1 MWPILL
7 VALTGLAVFLER
19 FYVIIVRSRIN
30 GPAFIER
37 VMQLVRAQKPE
48 DAMRLCAQS
57 HAPLPDIGLLILRSK
72 SREEGDLQNVADAA
86 SLSVIPRLTRR
97 LQYLPVLANVATLIG
112 LFGTIFGLKAAFASV
127 AAASAAQ
134 RSDKLA
140 AGIAIALECD
150 RVRSGDGDSIDA
162 GALVSR
168 IPGRRDHRA
177 GRRVLRPTD
186 QRAGGAPRRSDRA
199 LARAIGTC
207 SDARR
212 RRSAPSR
219 PHASFTV
226 SPSQAPQS

>member
-1 MWPILL
+1 MQSLLEWFRNGGPIMWPILL
-7 VALTGLAVFLER
+7 VALAGLAVFLER

-134 RSDKLA
+134 RADKLA
-140 AGIAIALECD
+140 AGIAIALNATGFGLATAIPLTLAHSYLASQAEEIIEQVD
-150 RVRSGDGDSIDA
+150 EFSVRLIN
-162 GALVSR
+162 ALVERPDVR
-168 IPGRRDHRA
+168 IGR
-177 GRRVLRPTD
+177 
-186 QRAGGAPRRSDRA
+186 
-199 LARAIGTC
+199 
-207 SDARR
+207 
-212 RRSAPSR
+212 
-219 PHASFTV
+219 
-226 SPSQAPQS
+226 

>member
-1 MWPILL
+1 MQTLLEWFRNGGPIMWPILL

-140 AGIAIALECD
+140 EGIAIALNATGFGLATAIPLTLAHSYLASQAEEIIEQVD
-150 RVRSGDGDSIDA
+150 EFSVRLIN
-162 GALVSR
+162 ALVERPDVR
-168 IPGRRDHRA
+168 IGR
-177 GRRVLRPTD
+177 
-186 QRAGGAPRRSDRA
+186 
-199 LARAIGTC
+199 
-207 SDARR
+207 
-212 RRSAPSR
+212 
-219 PHASFTV
+219 
-226 SPSQAPQS
+226 

>member
-1 MWPILL
+1 MQALLERFRNGGPVMWPILF

-37 VMQLVRAQKPE
+37 VMQLVRAQKAD

-112 LFGTIFGLKAAFASV
+112 LFGTIFGLQAAFASV
-127 AAASAAQ
+127 SAATAAQ
-134 RSDKLA
+134 RSDRLA
-140 AGIAIALECD
+140 AGIAIALNATGFGLATAIPLTLVHSYLASQAEEIIEQVD
-150 RVRSGDGDSIDA
+150 EFSVRLIN
-162 GALVSR
+162 ALVERPDVR
-168 IPGRRDHRA
+168 IGR
-177 GRRVLRPTD
+177 
-186 QRAGGAPRRSDRA
+186 
-199 LARAIGTC
+199 
-207 SDARR
+207 
-212 RRSAPSR
+212 
-219 PHASFTV
+219 
-226 SPSQAPQS
+226 

>member
-1 MWPILL
+1 MQSLLEWFRNGGPIMWPILL

-30 GPAFIER
+30 GAAFIER
-37 VMQLVRAQKPE
+37 VMQLVRAQKQD

-134 RSDKLA
+134 RADKLA
-140 AGIAIALECD
+140 AGIAIALNATGFGLLTAIPLTLAHSYLASQAEEIIEQVD
-150 RVRSGDGDSIDA
+150 EFSVRLIN
-162 GALVSR
+162 ALVERPDVR
-168 IPGRRDHRA
+168 IGR
-177 GRRVLRPTD
+177 
-186 QRAGGAPRRSDRA
+186 
-199 LARAIGTC
+199 
-207 SDARR
+207 
-212 RRSAPSR
+212 
-219 PHASFTV
+219 
-226 SPSQAPQS
+226 

>member
-1 MWPILL
+1 MQSLLEWFRNGGPIMWPILL
-7 VALTGLAVFLER
+7 VALAGLAVFLER

-37 VMQLVRAQKPE
+37 VMQLVRAQKPD

-134 RSDKLA
+134 RADRLA
-140 AGIAIALECD
+140 AGIAIALNATGFGLATAIPLTLAHSYLASQAEEIIEQVD
-150 RVRSGDGDSIDA
+150 EFSVRLIN
-162 GALVSR
+162 ALVERPDVR
-168 IPGRRDHRA
+168 IGR
-177 GRRVLRPTD
+177 
-186 QRAGGAPRRSDRA
+186 
-199 LARAIGTC
+199 
-207 SDARR
+207 
-212 RRSAPSR
+212 
-219 PHASFTV
+219 
-226 SPSQAPQS
+226 